1 MEDEWTIK
9 EWRVPSEPRVIYIKP
24 EDVPVCLV
32 EKDSGWK
39 PRKQQIAGR
48 DMDCLTIHGT
58 RNSYMNTSR
67 RLKMSLEK
75 TNSDFDEGFDKWMSS
90 AIERERLTRQGK
102 PIPRKLQRR
111 IDESSVW
118 LHNLSDEEYSRL
130 IH

>member
-1 MEDEWTIK
+1 
-9 EWRVPSEPRVIYIKP
+9 
-24 EDVPVCLV
+24 
-32 EKDSGWK
+32 
-39 PRKQQIAGR
+39 
-48 DMDCLTIHGT
+48 
-58 RNSYMNTSR
+58 
-67 RLKMSLEK
+67 MSLEK
-75 TNSDFDEGFDKWMSS
+75 TNSDFDVGFDKWMSS